1 MQRVLILGAGGHA
14 QVVADILM
22 RAHEAGANCKPVG
35 FLDDNPSLAST
46 AIMGLPVL
54 GTIAQLDKF
63 DHDALIVAIGD
74 NRTRARLFE
83 SVRARGKP
91 IVNAIHPAAVL
102 APDVRL
108 GEGVMIC
115 AGVVVNTGT
124 VIGDDVILNT
134 GCTVDHH
141 NHIGNHAH
149 IAPGVHLGGD
159 VTIGEGTLI
168 GIGATVIP
176 QRTVGAWSVIGAGSV
191 VTKDVP
197 TDATAA
203 GMPARVI
210 QQGRGKGEERRC
222 RGDGEIRRRGGVYF
236 SFLEVVA

>member
-14 QVVADILM
+14 QVVADILL
-22 RAHEAGANCKPVG
+22 RVHDAGTNWKPVG
-35 FLDDNPSLAST
+35 FLDDDSALAET
-46 AIMGLPVL
+46 VILGLPVL
-54 GTIAQLDKF
+54 GSIAQLDEF
-63 DHDALIVAIGD
+63 DHDAVIVAIGD
-74 NRTRARLFE
+74 DRTRARIFE
-83 SVRARGKP
+83 SVRARGEQ

-124 VIGDDVILNT
+124 VIGDNVILNT
-134 GCTVDHH
+134 SCTVDHH

-191 VTKDVP
+191 VSKDIP
-197 TDATAA
+197 AHATAV

-210 QQGRGKGEERRC
+210 QTAR
-222 RGDGEIRRRGGVYF
+222 
-236 SFLEVVA
+236 S